1 MVEVLVILRDAIL
14 ATVLSWI
21 GVDYEAPRTEPAE
34 NQHAMKFNQ
43 EQQTATVLLS
53 GQSGDIFFIGTE
65 A

>member
-34 NQHAMKFNQ
+34 NQHSMKATDG
-43 EQQTATVLLS
+43 QTAVVMLT
-53 GQSGDIFFIGTE
+53 GQPGDIFFIGTE

>member
-34 NQHAMKFNQ
+34 NQHAMK
-43 EQQTATVLLS
+43 
-53 GQSGDIFFIGTE
+53 
-65 A
+65 